1 MSIAQ
6 QPDEPRRSGEILLAD
21 LDERLAVRNDF
32 GNAAIIKDE
41 KVVRAQMRSAWKIK
55 LDARPLAPE
64 HETLLTATVSK
75 FQQQR
80 VGDLA
85 VRLAFGEDFLN
96 ARHCLAAAQ

>member
-6 QPDEPRRSGEILLAD
+6 QPDEPCRFGEILLAD
-21 LDERLAVRNDF
+21 LDKRLTVRNDF